1 MRIAGVFCL
10 GFLVAGCQ
18 LISPFA
24 EQQAQDSGGQQQA
37 EPFIDVAAGNYLPPN
52 AALMQPT
59 KPLSDYAAD
68 LALQLLQ
75 SMQYQAPAQPIAI
88 SSFVQLDSALA
99 HSNALGNQLAEH
111 LFVQLHRLGVAVA
124 DIKVARHIRVT
135 PQGDI
140 ALSRGAYLD
149 KQQRAVYVLTGTM
162 LQDNAGVV
170 VNARV
175 VNVQSKALLASGQIH
190 IPQFVL
196 TSAQTHRQA
205 P

>member
-1 MRIAGVFCL
+1 MRIAGVL
-10 GFLVAGCQ
+10 GLGLLVTGCQ
-18 LISPFA
+18 LINPA
-24 EQQAQDSGGQQQA
+24 VQQQA
-37 EPFIDVAAGNYLPPN
+37 TGAGAQQHEPAVEVAVGNYLPPN
-52 AALMQPT
+52 VAIMQPT
-59 KPLSDYAAD
+59 KPLSDYAAE

-75 SMQYQAPAQPIAI
+75 SMQYQTPPQPIAI
-88 SSFVQLDSALA
+88 SSFVLLDAALS

-149 KQQRAVYVLTGTM
+149 KQQRAAYVLTGTM

-175 VNVQSKALLASGQIH
+175 VNLQSKALLASGQIH

-196 TSAQTHRQA
+196 ASAQTQQQA

>member
-10 GFLVAGCQ
+10 GLLVAGCQ

-24 EQQAQDSGGQQQA
+24 EQQAPGRAGQQQA
-37 EPFIDVAAGNYLPPN
+37 EPFTQVAAGNYLPPN
-52 AALMQPT
+52 TAVMQPT
-59 KPLSDYAAD
+59 KPLGDYAAD

-75 SMQYQAPAQPIAI
+75 SMQYQAPLQPIAI
-88 SSFVQLDSALA
+88 SSFVQLDTALT

-149 KQQRAVYVLTGTM
+149 KQQRAAYVLTGTM

-175 VNVQSKALLASGQIH
+175 VNLQSKALLASAQIH

-196 TSAQTHRQA
+196 ASAQANLLT